1 MRWWTNMRA
10 LVVTRSC
17 SKFGEYCCRQHGAAT
32 WGLNQCRFGGKAAG
46 VSVHIPESRE
56 SKALLAE
63 FAGFSKKGLS

>member
-32 WGLNQCRFGGKAAG
+32 WGLNRCRFGGKAAG
-46 VSVHIPESRE
+46 VSLHIPES
-56 SKALLAE
+56 
-63 FAGFSKKGLS
+63 